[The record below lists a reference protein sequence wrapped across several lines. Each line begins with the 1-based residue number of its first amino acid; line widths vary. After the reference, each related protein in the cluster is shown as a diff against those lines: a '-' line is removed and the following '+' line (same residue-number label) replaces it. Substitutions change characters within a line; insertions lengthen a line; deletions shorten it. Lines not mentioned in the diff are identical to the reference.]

1 VEAAPEPA
9 YPIPHTHTQ
18 AKQSAPPRMSSRRRT
33 NKFVGQRLEIL
44 FDDNVWCTGMICEHS
59 SIRDNYGIYFDCDR
73 TMCTYKLGHVRMN
86 CSHKWPIRIITA
98 ALRRRRI
105 GCQLKDQRRRRACF
119 CSSQPQLRQMMCD
132 TVSR

>member
-1 VEAAPEPA
+1 
-9 YPIPHTHTQ
+9 
-18 AKQSAPPRMSSRRRT
+18 MSSRRRT

-98 ALRRRRI
+98 AEKEEDWVPTEGPTEEESLLL
-105 GCQLKDQRRRRACF
+105 QLSTPAQAND
-119 CSSQPQLRQMMCD
+119 
-132 TVSR
+132 V